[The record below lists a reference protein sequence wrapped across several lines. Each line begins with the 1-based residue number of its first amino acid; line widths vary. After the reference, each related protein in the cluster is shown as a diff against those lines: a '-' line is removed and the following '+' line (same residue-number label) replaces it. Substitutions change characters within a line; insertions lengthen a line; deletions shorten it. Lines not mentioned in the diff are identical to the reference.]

1 MGSFIGRPECE
12 LLCQLT
18 LPQQQKGAEAQKPSF
33 PSTGFGFGAGLPP
46 TSWAGLGQPTAH
58 AAGAHRL
65 VDRPAGHGGQVMSPN
80 SVTEK
85 AGLTQ
90 GPVGT
95 LTLRLP
101 PGLLAFP

>member
-12 LLCQLT
+12 FLCQLT

-58 AAGAHRL
+58 RRRGTQA
-65 VDRPAGHGGQVMSPN
+65 GGQVMSPN

-85 AGLTQ
+85 AGLSQ
-90 GPVGT
+90 GPAGT
-95 LTLRLP
+95 STLHLP

>member
-33 PSTGFGFGAGLPP
+33 PSMGFGFGAGLTPPHGQAWASPPP
-46 TSWAGLGQPTAH
+46 T

-65 VDRPAGHGGQVMSPN
+65 VDRPAGHGGQVMTPN

-85 AGLTQ
+85 AGLPQ
-90 GPVGT
+90 GPAGT
-95 LTLRLP
+95 STLHLP